1 MELAPSARAAI
12 PAFLVLFA
20 LFTPA
25 SIAGAHLSL
34 GVAVLLLALDP
45 EGRAKAAALART
57 HPLRW
62 PIAAWIVAS
71 VLAVALAID
80 PAGSAEKLKKLALLV
95 LLPLGA
101 LPQVRRAIRPI
112 MGTLIG
118 ATAIV
123 AAWGLGAHVAAGG
136 GLEQRLHGIS
146 GFYMTVAA
154 ILMVVALLVIGEFL
168 AALRAPSTRRVVFLS
183 VCGAVILVALLAT
196 YTRGSWV
203 GFALGALWLFRRRWT
218 ALLSLAVVAGLF
230 FVLGPADARD
240 RVLSI
245 FDPHHPRNAERLLI
259 WRHGVS
265 LVAERPIFGAGLV
278 IPAEIMEHEV
288 VTPDGTIRVHS
299 HMHNAFLQIAVS
311 MGLPALAVFAW
322 WMVELFR
329 AAGRAARHTIRN
341 LWEEGLVLAYPAI
354 LVALL
359 ANGLF
364 EWNFG
369 DSEVLGLLYLLTG
382 CLLGVETG
390 AES

>member
-1 MELAPSARAAI
+1 MELAPSARAAV
-12 PAFLVLFA
+12 PVFLALFA
-20 LFTPA
+20 FFTPA

-34 GVAVLLLALDP
+34 GVATLLLVLDP
-45 EGRAKAAALART
+45 EGRAIALTLART

-71 VLAVALAID
+71 VLAVVFAID
-80 PAGSAEKLKKLALLV
+80 PASSAEKLKKLALLV

-112 MGTLIG
+112 MGTLIA

-123 AAWGLGAHVAAGG
+123 AAWGLGTHVAAGG
-136 GLEQRLHGIS
+136 GLEARLHGIS

-154 ILMVVALLVIGEFL
+154 ILMVVALLVIGELL
-168 AALRAPSTRRVVFLS
+168 AALRAPSTRRVVFLCA
-183 VCGAVILVALLAT
+183 CGAMIVIALLAT

-230 FVLGPADARD
+230 FALGPADARD
-240 RVLSI
+240 RFLSI
-245 FDPHHPRNAERLLI
+245 FDPQHPRNAERLLI

-265 LVAERPIFGAGLV
+265 LVAERPLFGAGLV
-278 IPAEIMEHEV
+278 VPAELMHREV

-299 HMHNAFLQIAVS
+299 HMHNAYLQIAVS

-329 AAGRAARHTIRN
+329 AAGRAAHHTIRN

-354 LVALL
+354 LLALL
-359 ANGLF
+359 VNGLF